1 MTLLALFKWPLSLI
15 HKLLIVCC
23 DQEYAMQ
30 RGVLHSF
37 KCLAPSQTT
46 LKVTLRE
53 DCRYIINSYLR
64 LLLNLYPKS
73 LQVILH
79 LINSCLGITNLR
91 K

>member
-1 MTLLALFKWPLSLI
+1 MTLLASFKWPLSLI

-53 DCRYIINSYLR
+53 DCQYIINSYLR
-64 LLLNLYPKS
+64 ED
-73 LQVILH
+73 
-79 LINSCLGITNLR
+79 CGT
-91 K
+91 